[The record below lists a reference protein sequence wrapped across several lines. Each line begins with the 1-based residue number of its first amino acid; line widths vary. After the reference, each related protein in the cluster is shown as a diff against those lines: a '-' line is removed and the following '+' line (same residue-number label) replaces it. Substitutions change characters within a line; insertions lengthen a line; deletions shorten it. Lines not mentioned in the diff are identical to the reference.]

1 MKILSVLIENL
12 NSLQGKWYID
22 FTTQAFVDNG
32 LFAITGPTGAGK
44 STILDAICIALYHE
58 TPRLSSLSKTNAEVM
73 NKDKGFCSAEVR
85 FEVQGQIY
93 LAKWSIRRS
102 RNRADGNL
110 QAPTGTLTCE
120 TTNKDITTKLSD
132 KVPAVVA
139 LTKLNFKRFTKSMM
153 LSQGE
158 FSAFL
163 NAGDN
168 DRSELLEQLT
178 GTEIYSD
185 ISKRVFDEHKL
196 LKQKMALLIT
206 EQSAKDIL
214 SDTDKTQLIDD
225 ITSTQMQF
233 SADNTHL
240 EKLVVHQYWW
250 QQHTQ
255 YSAALDEANHNLTEA
270 NTAKFKQQDQLAQ
283 LNLARPAHKLT
294 PLFTRQTELQ
304 HRCDLLQLQIKEQ
317 QDQLPALNL
326 ELTEAESA
334 LKQANADYTEQLTL
348 QTTLTKLVNEQI
360 IPLDTNI
367 AAQQKQAAK
376 FAEALAKTNEIITK
390 TNTDLKTD
398 KNALSLLE
406 SQRKDTAE
414 YLSKH
419 VADGLLAEHI
429 GVWKVEYQ
437 SLLKLMESFTNDS
450 KQLQSAHVNGVLM
463 GSIDDVQNAITKAV
477 GDLANA
483 ATLSA
488 TNASSDSHDNSS
500 PSHLSPIGAILAESA
515 NISLETLAT
524 CSHFYQSQIKL
535 EQELLRLYGQLIDSQ
550 TSYRTLTLDHD
561 TLQSTLLQQQTQLPI
576 YSQQAQS
583 DKTILELAKN
593 NMSMQQ
599 QLATY
604 SQQLTDLDNC
614 PLCASTEFGDYE
626 TLHLHTNEQAKD
638 GSFAQQLAQY
648 QMAQQKSS
656 DALNHLTQNIKTQEI
671 MLRKNLTEQDACS
684 AKIRELETKCI
695 AGAIKLGIHLHSKKV
710 EQLHQ
715 LPVQLNAFDSIREA
729 LKQLHQC
736 IDLAS
741 KHHALAKLSTDVTQQ
756 QNKILA
762 AVHQVGFIQLE
773 TIDTEGMFAA
783 WLNQKSNDLTHWQAQ
798 QSKQVDITKSIS
810 EMTSRIALNQQIVTE
825 ATKVNAQTRAEA
837 TVLQDELT
845 ANQTQ
850 RHALFG
856 SQDPKQAMHDMRL
869 LIEGS
874 NTHKNTQ
881 LSKQQT
887 LATKLASLNTA
898 ILKDSEALDQEHLK
912 LILAQTQFNEAL
924 QASVFASEAEFTQAC
939 VSEGLLEQLIELETT
954 INTKLTEA
962 TSVLN
967 QAKKNLQQHLAVEQA
982 QYYQTIPSAQVD
994 EQLTHQQQKFATINE
1009 QLGQLKGRLVENDK
1023 RELAISKIKTQ
1034 IDALHEEIQTYG
1046 YLDELI
1052 GSSDGKKFRKFAQGL
1067 TLDNLI
1073 YLANLQLVDFDG
1085 RYELK
1090 RKDNQSLD
1098 MVVVD
1103 RWQGDTERDTR
1114 TLSGGESFLVSL
1126 ALALG
1131 LSDLVSQEISI
1142 DSLFLDEGF
1151 GTLDSDTLDTALDVL
1166 DTLNAKGKMIGVI
1179 SHVEAMKQRIPLQ
1192 IKITKQSGLGIST
1205 LDEQYRY
1212 TETSLKPL
1220 LSAQ

>member
-73 NKDKGFCSAEVR
+73 NKDKSFCSAEVR

-214 SDTDKTQLIDD
+214 SDPDKTQLIDD
-225 ITSTQMQF
+225 ITSTQTQF
-233 SADNTHL
+233 SADKTHL

-270 NTAKFKQQDQLAQ
+270 NTAKFEQQDQLAQ

-304 HRCDLLQLQIKEQ
+304 HRYDLLQQRIKKQ

-326 ELTEAESA
+326 ALTEAESA
-334 LKQANADYTEQLTL
+334 LKQTDADYTQQLAL
-348 QTTLTKLVNEQI
+348 QTTLTQLVNEQI

-398 KNALSLLE
+398 NNALLLLE
-406 SQRKDTAE
+406 SQRKDMAE
-414 YLSKH
+414 YLSKR

-437 SLLKLMESFTNDS
+437 SLLKLMASFTNDS

-463 GSIDDVQNAITKAV
+463 GSIDDIQNAITKAV

-483 ATLSA
+483 AILSA
-488 TNASSDSHDNSS
+488 SNTSIDSHDNSS
-500 PSHLSPIGAILAESA
+500 PSLLSPIGAILAESA
-515 NISLETLAT
+515 DISLETLAT

-550 TSYRTLTLDHD
+550 TSYHTLTLDHD
-561 TLQSTLLQQQTQLPI
+561 TLQSTLVQQQTQVPI
-576 YSQQAQS
+576 YTQQAQS

-604 SQQLTDLDNC
+604 SQQLTDLDTC

-626 TLHLHTNEQAKD
+626 TLHLHTNVQAKD
-638 GSFAQQLAQY
+638 GSFAQQIAQY
-648 QMAQQKSS
+648 QTAQQKSS
-656 DALNHLTQNIKTQEI
+656 DALNHLTQNMKTQEI
-671 MLRKNLTEQDACS
+671 MLHKNLTEQDACA
-684 AKIRELETKCI
+684 AKIRELETQCI
-695 AGAIKLGIHLHSKKV
+695 AGAMKLGIHIHSKQA

-715 LPVQLNAFDSIREA
+715 LPAQLNAFYSIREA
-729 LKQLHQC
+729 LTQLHQC
-736 IDLAS
+736 IFLAS
-741 KHHALAKLSTDVTQQ
+741 KHHALASLSTDVTQQ

-798 QSKQVDITKSIS
+798 QSKHVDITKSIS

-825 ATKVNAQTRAEA
+825 ATKVNAQTFAEA
-837 TVLQDELT
+837 AVLQDELT
-845 ANQTQ
+845 ANQTH

-869 LIEGS
+869 LIEEA
-874 NTHKNTQ
+874 NIHKNTQ

-887 LATKLASLNTA
+887 LATELASLNTA

-912 LILAQTQFNEAL
+912 LILAQTQFDEAL

-939 VSEGLLEQLIELETT
+939 VSEGLLEQLIELEAT

>member
-214 SDTDKTQLIDD
+214 SDPDKTQLIDD
-225 ITSTQMQF
+225 ITSTQTQF
-233 SADNTHL
+233 SADKTHL

-270 NTAKFKQQDQLAQ
+270 NTAKFEQQDQLAQ

-304 HRCDLLQLQIKEQ
+304 HRYDLLQQRIKKQ

-326 ELTEAESA
+326 ALTEAESA
-334 LKQANADYTEQLTL
+334 LKQTDADYTQQLAL
-348 QTTLTKLVNEQI
+348 QTTLTQLVNEQI

-398 KNALSLLE
+398 NNALLLLE
-406 SQRKDTAE
+406 SQRKDMAE
-414 YLSKH
+414 YLSKR

-437 SLLKLMESFTNDS
+437 SLLKLMASFTNDS

-463 GSIDDVQNAITKAV
+463 GSIDVIQNAVTKAV

-483 ATLSA
+483 AILSA
-488 TNASSDSHDNSS
+488 SNTSIDSHDNSS
-500 PSHLSPIGAILAESA
+500 PSLLSPIGAILAESA
-515 NISLETLAT
+515 DISLETLAT

-550 TSYRTLTLDHD
+550 TSYHTLTLDHD
-561 TLQSTLLQQQTQLPI
+561 TLQSTLVQQQTQVPI
-576 YSQQAQS
+576 YTQQAQS

-604 SQQLTDLDNC
+604 SQQLTDLDTC

-626 TLHLHTNEQAKD
+626 TLHLHTNVQAKD
-638 GSFAQQLAQY
+638 GSFAQQIAQY
-648 QMAQQKSS
+648 QTAQQKSS
-656 DALNHLTQNIKTQEI
+656 DALNHLTQNMKTQEI
-671 MLRKNLTEQDACS
+671 MLHKNLTEQDACA
-684 AKIRELETKCI
+684 AKIRELETQCI
-695 AGAIKLGIHLHSKKV
+695 AGAMKLGIHIHSKQA

-715 LPVQLNAFDSIREA
+715 LPAQLNAFYSIREA
-729 LKQLHQC
+729 LTQLHQC
-736 IDLAS
+736 IVLAS
-741 KHHALAKLSTDVTQQ
+741 KHHALASLSTDVTQQ

-798 QSKQVDITKSIS
+798 QSKHVDITKSIS

-825 ATKVNAQTRAEA
+825 ATKVNAQTFAEA
-837 TVLQDELT
+837 AVLQDELT
-845 ANQTQ
+845 ANQTH

-856 SQDPKQAMHDMRL
+856 SHDPKQAMHDMRL
-869 LIEGS
+869 LIEEA
-874 NTHKNTQ
+874 NIHKNTQ

-887 LATKLASLNTA
+887 LATELASLNTA

-912 LILAQTQFNEAL
+912 LILAQTQFDEAL

-939 VSEGLLEQLIELETT
+939 VSEGLLEQLIELEAT

-1212 TETSLKPL
+1212 TETSIKPL

>member
-73 NKDKGFCSAEVR
+73 NKDKGYCSAEVR

-120 TTNKDITTKLSD
+120 TTQTDITTKLSD

-185 ISKRVFDEHKL
+185 ISKRVFDEHKF
-196 LKQKMALLIT
+196 LKQKMALLTT

-214 SDTDKTQLIDD
+214 SDADKTQLVDD
-225 ITSTQMQF
+225 IASTQTQF
-233 SADNTHL
+233 AANNTHL
-240 EKLVVHQYWW
+240 EKLVAHQYWW

-255 YSAALDEANHNLTEA
+255 YSIALHEANHHLTEA
-270 NTAKFKQQDQLAQ
+270 NTAKSEQQDQLAQ

-304 HRCDLLQLQIKEQ
+304 QRCDLLQLRIKEQ

-326 ELTEAESA
+326 ELTDAESA
-334 LKQANADYTEQLTL
+334 LKQANADYTQQLAR
-348 QTTLTKLVNEQI
+348 QTTLNQLVNEQV

-367 AAQQKQAAK
+367 AAQHKQAAK
-376 FAEALAKTNEIITK
+376 FAAALAKTNEIIAK
-390 TNTDLKTD
+390 TNKDLQTDQSALTHLK
-398 KNALSLLE
+398 
-406 SQRKDTAE
+406 SQLKDMDE
-414 YLSKH
+414 YLAKH

-437 SLLKLMESFTNDS
+437 SLLTLMDSFTNDS
-450 KQLQSAHVNGVLM
+450 KQLQCVHVNGVRM
-463 GSIDDVQNAITKAV
+463 GSIDDVQSAITKAV
-477 GDLANA
+477 EDLAIA
-483 ATLSA
+483 VTLSA
-488 TNASSDSHDNSS
+488 TNTSSDSHDNSS
-500 PSHLSPIGAILAESA
+500 PALLSPISAILDESA
-515 NISLETLAT
+515 DISLETLAT
-524 CSHFYQSQIKL
+524 CIHFYQSQIKL
-535 EQELLRLYGQLIDSQ
+535 EQELLRLYGQLNDTQ
-550 TSYRTLTLDHD
+550 TSYHTLTLDHD
-561 TLQSTLLQQQTQLPI
+561 ILQSTLLQQQTQLPI
-576 YSQQAQS
+576 YTQQAQS

-648 QMAQQKSS
+648 QTAQQKSS

-671 MLRKNLTEQDACS
+671 MLHKNLTEQDACS
-684 AKIRELETKCI
+684 AKIHELETQCI
-695 AGAIKLGIHLHSKKV
+695 AGTIKLGIHLHSKQV

-715 LPVQLNAFDSIREA
+715 LPAQLNAFDSIREA
-729 LKQLHQC
+729 LTQLHQC

-741 KHHALAKLSTDVTQQ
+741 KHHALAKRSTEVTQQ

-773 TIDTEGMFAA
+773 SIDTEGIFAA

-798 QSKQVDITKSIS
+798 QSQQVNITKSIS
-810 EMTSRIALNQQIVTE
+810 EITSRIALNQQIVTE
-825 ATKVNAQTRAEA
+825 AIKVNAQTHAEA

-887 LATKLASLNTA
+887 LATKLTSLNTA
-898 ILKDSEALDQEHLK
+898 ISKDSEALDQEHLK
-912 LILAQTQFNEAL
+912 LILARTQFDEAL

-939 VSEGLLEQLIELETT
+939 VSDGLLEQLIELETT
-954 INTKLTEA
+954 INTKLAEA

-982 QYYQTIPSAQVD
+982 QYYQTSPSAQVD

-1009 QLGQLKGRLVENDK
+1009 QLGQLKGRLAENEK

-1212 TETSLKPL
+1212 TETSLKSL

>member
-1 MKILSVLIENL
+1 M
-12 NSLQGKWYID
+12 
-22 FTTQAFVDNG
+22 
-32 LFAITGPTGAGK
+32 
-44 STILDAICIALYHE
+44 
-58 TPRLSSLSKTNAEVM
+58 
-73 NKDKGFCSAEVR
+73 
-85 FEVQGQIY
+85 
-93 LAKWSIRRS
+93 
-102 RNRADGNL
+102 
-110 QAPTGTLTCE
+110 
-120 TTNKDITTKLSD
+120 
-132 KVPAVVA
+132 
-139 LTKLNFKRFTKSMM
+139 
-153 LSQGE
+153 
-158 FSAFL
+158 
-163 NAGDN
+163 
-168 DRSELLEQLT
+168 
-178 GTEIYSD
+178 
-185 ISKRVFDEHKL
+185 
-196 LKQKMALLIT
+196 
-206 EQSAKDIL
+206 
-214 SDTDKTQLIDD
+214 
-225 ITSTQMQF
+225 
-233 SADNTHL
+233 
-240 EKLVVHQYWW
+240 
-250 QQHTQ
+250 
-255 YSAALDEANHNLTEA
+255 
-270 NTAKFKQQDQLAQ
+270 
-283 LNLARPAHKLT
+283 
-294 PLFTRQTELQ
+294 
-304 HRCDLLQLQIKEQ
+304 
-317 QDQLPALNL
+317 
-326 ELTEAESA
+326 
-334 LKQANADYTEQLTL
+334 
-348 QTTLTKLVNEQI
+348 
-360 IPLDTNI
+360 
-367 AAQQKQAAK
+367 
-376 FAEALAKTNEIITK
+376 
-390 TNTDLKTD
+390 
-398 KNALSLLE
+398 
-406 SQRKDTAE
+406 
-414 YLSKH
+414 
-419 VADGLLAEHI
+419 
-429 GVWKVEYQ
+429 
-437 SLLKLMESFTNDS
+437 
-450 KQLQSAHVNGVLM
+450 
-463 GSIDDVQNAITKAV
+463 
-477 GDLANA
+477 
-483 ATLSA
+483 
-488 TNASSDSHDNSS
+488 
-500 PSHLSPIGAILAESA
+500 
-515 NISLETLAT
+515 
-524 CSHFYQSQIKL
+524 
-535 EQELLRLYGQLIDSQ
+535 
-550 TSYRTLTLDHD
+550 
-561 TLQSTLLQQQTQLPI
+561 
-576 YSQQAQS
+576 
-583 DKTILELAKN
+583 
-593 NMSMQQ
+593 
-599 QLATY
+599 
-604 SQQLTDLDNC
+604 
-614 PLCASTEFGDYE
+614 
-626 TLHLHTNEQAKD
+626 
-638 GSFAQQLAQY
+638 
-648 QMAQQKSS
+648 
-656 DALNHLTQNIKTQEI
+656 
-671 MLRKNLTEQDACS
+671 
-684 AKIRELETKCI
+684 
-695 AGAIKLGIHLHSKKV
+695 
-710 EQLHQ
+710 
-715 LPVQLNAFDSIREA
+715 NAFDSIREA
-729 LKQLHQC
+729 LTQLHQC

-741 KHHALAKLSTDVTQQ
+741 KHHALAKLSTDITQQ

-773 TIDTEGMFAA
+773 TIDTEGLFAA

-798 QSKQVDITKSIS
+798 QSKHVDITKSIS

-825 ATKVNAQTRAEA
+825 ATKVNAQTFAEA
-837 TVLQDELT
+837 AVLQDELT
-845 ANQTQ
+845 ANQTH

-869 LIEGS
+869 LIEEA
-874 NTHKNTQ
+874 NIHKNTQ

-887 LATKLASLNTA
+887 LATELASLNTA

-939 VSEGLLEQLIELETT
+939 VSEGLLEQLIELEAT

>member
-1 MKILSVLIENL
+1 M
-12 NSLQGKWYID
+12 
-22 FTTQAFVDNG
+22 
-32 LFAITGPTGAGK
+32 
-44 STILDAICIALYHE
+44 
-58 TPRLSSLSKTNAEVM
+58 
-73 NKDKGFCSAEVR
+73 
-85 FEVQGQIY
+85 
-93 LAKWSIRRS
+93 
-102 RNRADGNL
+102 
-110 QAPTGTLTCE
+110 
-120 TTNKDITTKLSD
+120 
-132 KVPAVVA
+132 
-139 LTKLNFKRFTKSMM
+139 
-153 LSQGE
+153 
-158 FSAFL
+158 
-163 NAGDN
+163 
-168 DRSELLEQLT
+168 
-178 GTEIYSD
+178 
-185 ISKRVFDEHKL
+185 
-196 LKQKMALLIT
+196 
-206 EQSAKDIL
+206 
-214 SDTDKTQLIDD
+214 
-225 ITSTQMQF
+225 
-233 SADNTHL
+233 
-240 EKLVVHQYWW
+240 
-250 QQHTQ
+250 
-255 YSAALDEANHNLTEA
+255 
-270 NTAKFKQQDQLAQ
+270 
-283 LNLARPAHKLT
+283 
-294 PLFTRQTELQ
+294 
-304 HRCDLLQLQIKEQ
+304 
-317 QDQLPALNL
+317 
-326 ELTEAESA
+326 
-334 LKQANADYTEQLTL
+334 
-348 QTTLTKLVNEQI
+348 
-360 IPLDTNI
+360 
-367 AAQQKQAAK
+367 
-376 FAEALAKTNEIITK
+376 
-390 TNTDLKTD
+390 
-398 KNALSLLE
+398 
-406 SQRKDTAE
+406 
-414 YLSKH
+414 
-419 VADGLLAEHI
+419 
-429 GVWKVEYQ
+429 
-437 SLLKLMESFTNDS
+437 
-450 KQLQSAHVNGVLM
+450 
-463 GSIDDVQNAITKAV
+463 
-477 GDLANA
+477 
-483 ATLSA
+483 
-488 TNASSDSHDNSS
+488 
-500 PSHLSPIGAILAESA
+500 
-515 NISLETLAT
+515 
-524 CSHFYQSQIKL
+524 
-535 EQELLRLYGQLIDSQ
+535 RLYGQLIDSQ
-550 TSYRTLTLDHD
+550 TSYHTLTLDHD
-561 TLQSTLLQQQTQLPI
+561 TLQSTLVQQQTQVPI
-576 YSQQAQS
+576 YTQQAQS

-604 SQQLTDLDNC
+604 SQQLTDLDTC

-626 TLHLHTNEQAKD
+626 TLHLHTNVQAKD
-638 GSFAQQLAQY
+638 GSFAQQIAQY
-648 QMAQQKSS
+648 QTAQQKSS
-656 DALNHLTQNIKTQEI
+656 DALNHLTQNMKTQEI
-671 MLRKNLTEQDACS
+671 MLHKNLTEQDACA
-684 AKIRELETKCI
+684 AKIRELETQCI
-695 AGAIKLGIHLHSKKV
+695 AGAMKLGIHIHSKQA

-715 LPVQLNAFDSIREA
+715 LPAQLNAFYSIREA
-729 LKQLHQC
+729 LTQLHQC
-736 IDLAS
+736 IVLAS
-741 KHHALAKLSTDVTQQ
+741 KHHALASLSTDVTQQ

-798 QSKQVDITKSIS
+798 QSKHVDITKSIS

-825 ATKVNAQTRAEA
+825 ATKVNAQTFAEA
-837 TVLQDELT
+837 AVLQDELT
-845 ANQTQ
+845 ANQTH

-869 LIEGS
+869 LIEEA
-874 NTHKNTQ
+874 NIHKNTQ

-887 LATKLASLNTA
+887 LATELASLNTA

-912 LILAQTQFNEAL
+912 LILAQTQFDEAL

-939 VSEGLLEQLIELETT
+939 VSEGLLEQLIELEAT

-1090 RKDNQSLD
+1090 RKDNQCLD

-1212 TETSLKPL
+1212 TETSIKPL

>member
-1 MKILSVLIENL
+1 
-12 NSLQGKWYID
+12 
-22 FTTQAFVDNG
+22 
-32 LFAITGPTGAGK
+32 
-44 STILDAICIALYHE
+44 
-58 TPRLSSLSKTNAEVM
+58 
-73 NKDKGFCSAEVR
+73 
-85 FEVQGQIY
+85 
-93 LAKWSIRRS
+93 
-102 RNRADGNL
+102 
-110 QAPTGTLTCE
+110 
-120 TTNKDITTKLSD
+120 
-132 KVPAVVA
+132 
-139 LTKLNFKRFTKSMM
+139 MM

-225 ITSTQMQF
+225 ITSTQTQF
-233 SADNTHL
+233 SADKTHL

-270 NTAKFKQQDQLAQ
+270 NTAKFEQQDQLAL

-304 HRCDLLQLQIKEQ
+304 HRYDLLQQRIKEQ

-326 ELTEAESA
+326 ALTEAESV
-334 LKQANADYTEQLTL
+334 LKQANADYTQQLAL
-348 QTTLTKLVNEQI
+348 QTTLTQLVNEQI

-398 KNALSLLE
+398 NNALLLLE
-406 SQRKDTAE
+406 SQHKDMAE

-463 GSIDDVQNAITKAV
+463 GSIDDIQNAITKAL

-488 TNASSDSHDNSS
+488 SNTSSDYHDNSS
-500 PSHLSPIGAILAESA
+500 SSFLSPIGAILDESA
-515 NISLETLAT
+515 DISLETLET

-550 TSYRTLTLDHD
+550 TSYHTLTLDHD

-576 YSQQAQS
+576 YTQQAQS

-614 PLCASTEFGDYE
+614 PLCASTDFGDYE
-626 TLHLHTNEQAKD
+626 TLHLHTNLQAKD

-648 QMAQQKSS
+648 QTAQQKSS

-671 MLRKNLTEQDACS
+671 MLHKNLTEQDACS
-684 AKIRELETKCI
+684 AKIRELENQCF
-695 AGAIKLGIHLHSKKV
+695 AGAIKLGIHLHSKQV

-715 LPVQLNAFDSIREA
+715 LPEQLNAFDSIREA
-729 LKQLHQC
+729 LTQLHQC

-741 KHHALAKLSTDVTQQ
+741 KHHALATLSTDVTQQ

-762 AVHQVGFIQLE
+762 AVHQVGFIQLQ

-856 SQDPKQAMHDMRL
+856 SQDPKQAMYDMRL
-869 LIEGS
+869 LIEES

-881 LSKQQT
+881 LSKQQN

-898 ILKDSEALDQEHLK
+898 ILKDSEALDQEYLK
-912 LILAQTQFNEAL
+912 LILAQTQFDEAL

-939 VSEGLLEQLIELETT
+939 VSEGILEQLIELETA

-1009 QLGQLKGRLVENDK
+1009 QLGQLNGRLVENDK
-1023 RELAISKIKTQ
+1023 RELDISKIKTQ
-1034 IDALHEEIQTYG
+1034 IDGLHEEIQTYG

-1212 TETSLKPL
+1212 IETSLKPL

>member
-214 SDTDKTQLIDD
+214 SDPDKTQLIDD
-225 ITSTQMQF
+225 ITSTQTQF
-233 SADNTHL
+233 SADKTHL

-270 NTAKFKQQDQLAQ
+270 NTAKFEQQDQLAQ

-304 HRCDLLQLQIKEQ
+304 HRYDLLQQRIKKQ

-326 ELTEAESA
+326 ALTEAESA
-334 LKQANADYTEQLTL
+334 LKQTDADYTQQLAL
-348 QTTLTKLVNEQI
+348 QTTLTQLVNEQI

-398 KNALSLLE
+398 NNALLLLE
-406 SQRKDTAE
+406 SQRKDMAE
-414 YLSKH
+414 YLSKR

-437 SLLKLMESFTNDS
+437 SLLKLMASFTNDS

-463 GSIDDVQNAITKAV
+463 GSIDDIQNAITKAV

-488 TNASSDSHDNSS
+488 SNTSIDSHDNSS
-500 PSHLSPIGAILAESA
+500 PSLLSPIGAILAESA
-515 NISLETLAT
+515 DISLETLAT

-550 TSYRTLTLDHD
+550 TSYHTLTLDHD
-561 TLQSTLLQQQTQLPI
+561 TLQSTLVQQQTQVPI
-576 YSQQAQS
+576 YTQQAQS

-604 SQQLTDLDNC
+604 SQQLTDLDTC

-626 TLHLHTNEQAKD
+626 TLHLHTNVQAKD
-638 GSFAQQLAQY
+638 GSFAQQIAQY
-648 QMAQQKSS
+648 QTAQQKSS
-656 DALNHLTQNIKTQEI
+656 DALNHLTQNMKTQEI
-671 MLRKNLTEQDACS
+671 MLHKNLTEQDACA
-684 AKIRELETKCI
+684 AKIRELETQCI
-695 AGAIKLGIHLHSKKV
+695 AGAMKLGIHIHSKQA

-715 LPVQLNAFDSIREA
+715 LPAQLNAFDSIREA
-729 LKQLHQC
+729 LTQLHQC
-736 IDLAS
+736 IVLAS
-741 KHHALAKLSTDVTQQ
+741 KHHALASLSTDVTQQ

-798 QSKQVDITKSIS
+798 QSKHVDITKSIS

-825 ATKVNAQTRAEA
+825 ATKVNAQTFAEA
-837 TVLQDELT
+837 AVLQDELT
-845 ANQTQ
+845 ANQTH

-869 LIEGS
+869 LIEEA
-874 NTHKNTQ
+874 NIHKNTQ

-887 LATKLASLNTA
+887 LATELASLNTA

-912 LILAQTQFNEAL
+912 LILAQTQFDEAL

-939 VSEGLLEQLIELETT
+939 VSEGLLEQLIELEAT

>member
-73 NKDKGFCSAEVR
+73 NKDKGYCSAEVR

-102 RNRADGNL
+102 RNRSDGNL

-120 TTNKDITTKLSD
+120 TTQTDITTKLSD

-185 ISKRVFDEHKL
+185 ISKRVFDEHKI
-196 LKQKMALLIT
+196 LKQRMALLTT

-214 SDTDKTQLIDD
+214 TDTDKAQLVDD
-225 ITSTQMQF
+225 IALTQTQFTSEQ
-233 SADNTHL
+233 SRVDA
-240 EKLVVHQYWW
+240 LVVHQHWW
-250 QQHTQ
+250 QQYTQ
-255 YSAALDEANHNLTEA
+255 YTLALDDAQRNLTQAQTTQRE
-270 NTAKFKQQDQLAQ
+270 QQSQLAQ
-283 LNLARPAHKLT
+283 LSTARPAHKLA
-294 PLFTRQTELQ
+294 PLFKRQTELQ
-304 HRCDLLQLQIKEQ
+304 QRCDLLQLSITKQ
-317 QDQLPALNL
+317 QDELPPLIHAC
-326 ELTEAESA
+326 TAAESK
-334 LKQANADYTEQLTL
+334 LQQANDDYNQQLTL
-348 QTTLTKLVNEQI
+348 QATLTKLVNEQI
-360 IPLDTNI
+360 IPLDTSI
-367 AAQQKQAAK
+367 AGQHIQVSKFDVALNKTKQVIADTDSALTSDKQALK
-376 FAEALAKTNEIITK
+376 DLTETLQDITEYLAKHQ
-390 TNTDLKTD
+390 
-398 KNALSLLE
+398 S
-406 SQRKDTAE
+406 
-414 YLSKH
+414 
-419 VADGLLAEHI
+419 DGLVAEHI
-429 GVWKVEYQ
+429 GVWKLEYQ
-437 SLLKLMESFTNDS
+437 TLLQLVESYNEATTDLHNAHINNEPMS
-450 KQLQSAHVNGVLM
+450 NLAQVHSAIAKVVDGLASAVAM
-463 GSIDDVQNAITKAV
+463 SSVQ
-477 GDLANA
+477 
-483 ATLSA
+483 
-488 TNASSDSHDNSS
+488 
-500 PSHLSPIGAILAESA
+500 PQLSPINAVLQE
-515 NISLETLAT
+515 NPDISVQTLTT
-524 CSHFYQSQIKL
+524 CAHFYQAQIKP
-535 EQELLRLYGQLIDSQ
+535 EQALLRLHGQLIDAKN
-550 TSYRTLTLDHD
+550 TNETLLCAYKTLE
-561 TLQSTLLQQQTQLPI
+561 STLLEQQALLPR
-576 YSQQAQS
+576 YTQQAQADS
-583 DKTILELAKN
+583 TILELAKN

-604 SQQLTDLDNC
+604 SQQLSDLDTC
-614 PLCASTEFGDYE
+614 PLCASHDFGDYQA
-626 TLHLHTNEQAKD
+626 LHSHTNEQAED
-638 GSFAQQLAQY
+638 GTFSQQLAQY
-648 QMAQQKSS
+648 QSAQQVSS
-656 DALNHLTQNIKTQEI
+656 NALNQLTQSINTQET
-671 MLRKNLTEQDACS
+671 LLQKNTSERQTYC
-684 AKIRELETKCI
+684 AKIHEIETQCI
-695 AGAIKLGIHLHSKKV
+695 ADASRLGMQFTANRSLGS
-710 EQLHQ
+710 EQLNQ
-715 LPVQLNAFDSIREA
+715 LAEQLNAFDNVRAA
-729 LKQLHQC
+729 LTQLQQC
-736 IDLAS
+736 NILAS
-741 KHHALAKLSTDVTQQ
+741 KYKGLAELATDITQQ
-756 QNKILA
+756 QDKILA
-762 AVHQVGFIQLE
+762 AIHHVGFTQQS
-773 TIDTEGMFAA
+773 TIDTDGIFAQ
-783 WLNQKSNDLTHWQAQ
+783 WLTQKSTDLTQW
-798 QSKQVDITKSIS
+798 QSKQDKQAELTKAIND
-810 EMTSRIALNQQIVTE
+810 MTSRISLNQQIVDE
-825 ATKVNAQTRAEA
+825 AKKVDAQTHAELA
-837 TVLQDELT
+837 VLQGELA
-845 ANQTQ
+845 ANINQ
-850 RHALFG
+850 RKYLFG
-856 SQDPKQAMHDMRL
+856 KQNPKQAMYDMSAL
-869 LIEGS
+869 VDQC
-874 NTHKNTQ
+874 NTLKTKQ
-881 LSKQQT
+881 LTIQQS
-887 LATKLASLNTA
+887 LSTKLAALNTS
-898 ILKDSEALDQEHLK
+898 IQKDSDALTTESANLST
-912 LILAQTQFNEAL
+912 AQTQFNEAL
-924 QASVFASEAEFTQAC
+924 QLSIFTTEVEFTQAC
-939 VSEGLLEQLIELETT
+939 INDEELDRLTALETM
-954 INTKLTEA
+954 INTKLTET

-967 QAKKNLQQHLAVEQA
+967 QANKNLVQHLAAEHA
-982 QYYQTIPSAQVD
+982 QYYQSVPSPEVD
-994 EQLTHQQQKFATINE
+994 TQLAQQQLQYSALGE
-1009 QLGQLKGRLVENDK
+1009 QLGLLKGQLAENDK
-1023 RELAISKIKTQ
+1023 REMAISNIKTQ
-1034 IDALHEEIQTYG
+1034 IDALHETLHTYR

-1212 TETSLKPL
+1212 TE
-1220 LSAQ
+1220 